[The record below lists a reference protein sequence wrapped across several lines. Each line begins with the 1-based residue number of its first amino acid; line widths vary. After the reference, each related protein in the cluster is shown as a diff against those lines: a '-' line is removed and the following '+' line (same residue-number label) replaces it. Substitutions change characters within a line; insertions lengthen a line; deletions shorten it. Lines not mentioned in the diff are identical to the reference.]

1 MYNTN
6 THPTGQQIT
15 LNLQMIDQNLILSI
29 ILSQAFISINLGQTI
44 PKRNKQNNNSNI
56 KNEKPPTDRTTTI
69 ILIKKGN
76 NKNVLLPS
84 IEKSFHSFL

>member
-1 MYNTN
+1 MCNTN

-44 PKRNKQNNNSNI
+44 PNETNNNNNTI
-56 KNEKPPTDRTTTI
+56 KQPPHRPD
-69 ILIKKGN
+69 N
-76 NKNVLLPS
+76 
-84 IEKSFHSFL
+84 

>member
-44 PKRNKQNNNSNI
+44 PNETNKQLQQQHH
-56 KNEKPPTDRTTTI
+56 K
-69 ILIKKGN
+69 IKKKPHRPDN
-76 NKNVLLPS
+76 
-84 IEKSFHSFL
+84 

>member
-56 KNEKPPTDRTTTI
+56 KNKKNLYYNNNTGLITFFVFGNKLFI
-69 ILIKKGN
+69 YFLIK
-76 NKNVLLPS
+76 
-84 IEKSFHSFL
+84 